1 MYCIAEVY
9 KNNAFQRRALVLVL
23 VGVGLCWF
31 VLVCVGVCVGVESG
45 IVERSINSL
54 KMFACRGDNN

>member
-23 VGVGLCWF
+23 VGVG
-31 VLVCVGVCVGVESG
+31 VCVGVCVGVESG

>member
-1 MYCIAEVY
+1 MYGIAEVY
-9 KNNAFQRRALVLVL
+9 KNNAFQRRALVL
-23 VGVGLCWF
+23 